1 MSAFVLACLA
11 YLFIAL
17 PGSTLGQLWPSIRL
31 SLGVP
36 VGALGILLAFGVAA
50 SVVSSAATGRILSR
64 ARCGP
69 VLAVG
74 TALVAVALGAE
85 ALAPALWVF
94 AVGMV
99 VFGLGFGAVDSAL
112 NAYAAARFGARDI
125 NWMHA
130 SYGLGATIGPLLVTA
145 LLGAG
150 LLGAGLTWR
159 WPYAIMA
166 TALAAVALVL
176 ALTRR
181 RWQALAPAVAD
192 PPNQVVAGGATVPAA
207 PVAGGPTVPAA
218 PVADIPPQSAEVHG
232 VESGEPPTA
241 DLAQS
246 TMPDG
251 AERRSAV
258 RALCALGFVAVET
271 GIESG
276 AGIWGYLFLAA
287 GRGLSHPVA
296 GVAVSAYWAMMFAGR
311 AVLGPVAQRVGAHR
325 VLAGGV
331 VGVPLGAAVM
341 ALPGPGLVGVVG
353 LMIVGL
359 AAAPIF
365 PLLTLTTAERTGA
378 ARSVRTV
385 SLQVA
390 ASAVGGSAVPAGL
403 GLAIQADGAGVLA
416 PLLLVLGVAMGGG
429 YALVSRRAVQLR
441 SGLLRPGRLRPGRL
455 RSGR

>member
-1 MSAFVLACLA
+1 M
-11 YLFIAL
+11 
-17 PGSTLGQLWPSIRL
+17 
-31 SLGVP
+31 
-36 VGALGILLAFGVAA
+36 
-50 SVVSSAATGRILSR
+50 
-64 ARCGP
+64 RCGP
-69 VLAVG
+69 LLAVG
-74 TALVAVALGAE
+74 AALAAVALAAE
-85 ALAPALWVF
+85 AAAPSLWTF
-94 AVGMV
+94 AIGMV
-99 VFGLGFGAVDSAL
+99 LFGCGFAAIDSTL

-150 LLGAGLTWR
+150 LTWR
-159 WPYAIMA
+159 WPYASMA
-166 TALAAVALVL
+166 AALAALALVL
-176 ALTRR
+176 ALTGR
-181 RWQALAPAVAD
+181 RWRTLATDLPAEPDGTASGGKTTADPARSALA
-192 PPNQVVAGGATVPAA
+192 
-207 PVAGGPTVPAA
+207 
-218 PVADIPPQSAEVHG
+218 
-232 VESGEPPTA
+232 
-241 DLAQS
+241 
-246 TMPDG
+246 
-251 AERRSAV
+251 
-258 RALCALGFVAVET
+258 ALGFVAVET

-276 AGIWGYLFLAA
+276 AGIWGYLFLTA

-296 GVAVSAYWAMMFAGR
+296 GVAVSAYWAMMFVGR

-325 VLAGGV
+325 VLAAGV

-365 PLLTLTTAERTGA
+365 PLLTLTTPERTGA

-403 GLAIQADGAGVLA
+403 GLAIQAAGAGVLA

-429 YALVSRRAVQLR
+429 YALVSRRAVLVR
-441 SGLLRPGRLRPGRL
+441 SGRL
-455 RSGR
+455 RSGRLPGRAGSGAVRRAGRRARAGGVRPGSARRGRWPGRRSPPLPWRRPGRRARAR

>member
-1 MSAFVLACLA
+1 VSAFVLACLA

-74 TALVAVALGAE
+74 TALAAVALAAE

-150 LLGAGLTWR
+150 PLGAGLTWR

-166 TALAAVALVL
+166 AALAAVALVL

-181 RWQALAPAVAD
+181 RWQPLAPAAAD
-192 PPNQVVAGGATVPAA
+192 PPNQVVT
-207 PVAGGPTVPAA
+207 
-218 PVADIPPQSAEVHG
+218 
-232 VESGEPPTA
+232 GEQTTA
-241 DLAQS
+241 DPARS

-251 AERRSAV
+251 AELRSAV

-276 AGIWGYLFLAA
+276 AGIWGYLFLTA

-311 AVLGPVAQRVGAHR
+311 AILGPVAQRVGAHR

-416 PLLLVLGVAMGGG
+416 PLLLVLGVAMGGW
-429 YALVSRRAVQLR
+429 YALVSRQA
-441 SGLLRPGRLRPGRL
+441 GLLRPGRL